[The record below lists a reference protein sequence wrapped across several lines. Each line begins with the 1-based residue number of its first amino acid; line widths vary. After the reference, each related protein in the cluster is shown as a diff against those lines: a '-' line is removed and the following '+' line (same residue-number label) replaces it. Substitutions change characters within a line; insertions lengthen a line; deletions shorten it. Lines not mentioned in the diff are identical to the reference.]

1 MSDQQ
6 TDAGFVDPVVV
17 WSPSI
22 APSGLTYYDG
32 SAFPAWQGDLFI
44 GALSGQ
50 AIRRLRIS
58 DGKLLHEERLL
69 AEFNERI
76 RSVETGP
83 DGFYLCHNGLF

>member
-1 MSDQQ
+1 MHSLP
-6 TDAGFVDPVVV
+6 GR
-17 WSPSI
+17 
-22 APSGLTYYDG
+22 
-32 SAFPAWQGDLFI
+32 GDLFI

-69 AEFNERI
+69 ADFNERI

-83 DGFYLCHNGLF
+83 DGFLYAITDSSNGKIIRIRPGATSW